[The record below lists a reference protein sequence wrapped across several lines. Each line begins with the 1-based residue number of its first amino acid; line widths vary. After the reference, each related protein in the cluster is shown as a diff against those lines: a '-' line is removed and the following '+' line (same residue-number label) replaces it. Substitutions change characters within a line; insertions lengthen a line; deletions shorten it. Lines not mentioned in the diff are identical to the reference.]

1 VTRRAARHETGRTA
15 GPRRDP
21 VGESGF
27 TLIEMLAVASFTAL
41 LMLFAVN
48 FYIEISRA
56 SEVAAEHTGETRRA
70 IAILDRIARDLE
82 GAVLVQKPDELDPL
96 SHPWVFLAE
105 DRGWAEGADHLKFA
119 TRSRIPRSSALH
131 ESDLEVVSYVLRE
144 AEDERFELLRWA
156 SPRLPEE
163 LDRSFP
169 ESEAEGAVLFAESL
183 GSFGVRLLGAD
194 GQWKSEWDSSTLI
207 DASELPLAAEISL
220 ALLPED
226 GAEQEEEPELYVRRV
241 LLPVRPLDL
250 AALLEG
256 ADGATSEEEDE
267 DAEEDEDCVTVEE
280 CRAQN
285 SSAFEAAAAAIPG
298 LGEEINSARDDCF
311 STSPFAS
318 IPGVQGCE

>member
-1 VTRRAARHETGRTA
+1 MTRMRHHDRGRTLR
-15 GPRRDP
+15 PRRDP
-21 VGESGF
+21 TQQGGF

-56 SEVAAEHTGETRRA
+56 SETAAEHTGETRRA

-82 GAVLVQKPDELDPL
+82 GAVLVRKPDELDPL

-105 DRGWAEGADHLKFA
+105 DRGWGEGADHLKFA
-119 TRSRIPRSSALH
+119 TRGRIPRSTALQ
-131 ESDLEVVSYVLRE
+131 ESDLEVVAYVLRE

-156 SPRLPEE
+156 SPRLPDE

-169 ESEAEGAVLFAESL
+169 ESEEEGAARFAESL
-183 GSFGVRLLGAD
+183 GSFGVRLLDAEGE
-194 GQWKSEWDSSTLI
+194 WKSEWDSSTLI

-220 ALLPED
+220 ALLPEEVAD
-226 GAEQEEEPELYVRRV
+226 QEEEPELYVRRV

-256 ADGATSEEEDE
+256 AVGATGEEDDE
-267 DAEEDEDCVTVEE
+267 ESDEDEDCVTVDE
-280 CRAQN
+280 CIAQN
-285 SSAFEAAAAAIPG
+285 RPAFQALIATRPDLEPVI
-298 LGEEINSARDDCF
+298 ESIRDQCF
-311 STSPFAS
+311 SNYTSVFTMS
-318 IPGVQGCE
+318 LQGCE